1 MDNPELISPSDNS
14 LQAFTTL
21 GEFLDADGWYPQQI
35 GEEHVYRMGFAGKN
49 GQMTCLAAILVDYE
63 QLLFYVIASVRAP
76 ETARSAVAEFIT
88 RVNYGLRIGNLEMDF
103 DDGEVR
109 YKSSLDFGGE
119 TLTAGLVKN
128 AIYPAVQLMDLYLP
142 GLMNVIH
149 EGRSPIDAIAGLEG
163 PGE

>member
-1 MDNPELISPSDNS
+1 MDNPEPISPNDNS

-21 GEFLDADGWYPQQI
+21 GEFLDADGWYPQRI
-35 GEEHVYRMGFAGKN
+35 GEEYVFRAGFAGKS
-49 GQMTCLAAILVDYE
+49 GQVMCYAAILVDYE
-63 QLLFYVIASVRAP
+63 QFLFYVIPPVKVP

-128 AIYPAVQLMDLYLP
+128 TIYPAVQTMDLYLP
-142 GLMNVIH
+142 VLMSVMY
-149 EGRSPIDAIAGLEG
+149 EGQSPVDAIVDLKGQRE
-163 PGE
+163 